1 MSDIPSNTGP
11 SNTGPS
17 DAEQSGNESTTHA
30 QSSAT
35 FDIHCH
41 ECGYNLRGNESVRC
55 PECGEASPALQNA
68 EPRIPWIH
76 REELGMLR
84 AFRRT
89 VWFATVHPRKLSQD
103 VYLDIDFREAQRFRW
118 WTIGAAMFWLV
129 GLTISLYAIGPV
141 DPVFWGSDVA
151 DFLKMYWPSAVLN
164 VLVLIY
170 IILATGVPSLFF
182 DYKDL
187 PINLRNNA
195 IALSYYC
202 CAPLAWWPFPLALSM
217 LILSLQPFDMKNMW
231 LAIPLTTLM
240 VLAPLTTV
248 FLWCFQLSGIASR
261 VLRNQTGRKAWL
273 TIGTLL
279 LWLLAAIAVFGLLP
293 LAGFYV
299 WVLIDALS

>member
-1 MSDIPSNTGP
+1 MADVPSNAEHPSADPAGDGP
-11 SNTGPS
+11 DHS
-17 DAEQSGNESTTHA
+17 
-30 QSSAT
+30 T
-35 FDIHCH
+35 FDIYCH

-55 PECGEASPALQNA
+55 PECGEDSPALQNA
-68 EPRIPWIH
+68 DPRIPWVH
-76 REELGMLR
+76 RKELGTLR
-84 AFRRT
+84 AFRKT
-89 VWFATVHPRKLSQD
+89 VWFATFHPRKLSRD
-103 VYLDIDFREAQRFRW
+103 VYLDIDFRESQKFRW
-118 WTIGAAMFWLV
+118 WTIAAAMFWLV

-164 VLVLIY
+164 VLVFIY

-195 IALSYYC
+195 VALSYYC

-217 LILSLQPFDMKNMW
+217 FILSLQPFDMRSMW
-231 LAIPLTTLM
+231 VAIPLSTLM
-240 VLAPLTTV
+240 VLAPFTTI

-273 TIGTLL
+273 TIGTPM
-279 LWLLAAIAVFGLLP
+279 LWFFTAIVVFGLIP
-293 LAGFYV
+293 LAGFYA